1 MWNLILLILF
11 IGAIGVITFYLFHKK
26 DEPNLLFF
34 PCVVMLIL
42 LGALISLMVH
52 IRKNQIKELFN
63 ELYDVHESLENLNS
77 ESEYVDKIKMPVYYI
92 NLEKSTSRN
101 DFIQT
106 QLQKYGIQGN
116 RVGAIYGK
124 DLVFERDTIQL
135 SDDKNIEFINTFT
148 ATPGELGCTL
158 SHIKAIY
165 TAFKNNDKYAL
176 IVEDDT
182 SFVLYPHW
190 PIDLHKIMEEA
201 PKDWNTI
208 NLFSG
213 KQGKDDYIVC
223 SDISCNGTVAYIINR
238 KGMENVISDILKHNI
253 INLQVKSFS
262 DNLGGWERPYLASDF
277 LIYYKSGKTYFY
289 NGYST
294 IVPFNGDV
302 LLDSTIHPSHTDSH
316 VKLSLKA
323 IKKYLIETKNGTFI
337 RKKTWSSDREIPKI
351 IHLITESPENVRK
364 KLQHI
369 GNINPD
375 FEYVFW
381 NESSG
386 KQLIQEKFP
395 EVLDTYNSYDTMEKK
410 INALRYFILLEHG
423 GVFLDHI
430 STPINFLLTNGFA
443 IFNEDDGVI
452 CNDFMASC
460 PKHPIFENIIILL
473 PANAS
478 EDVAKANGS
487 EFLSQCVKNYKNQ
500 DVVILNKKM
509 DHETNSEL
517 KEKYKE
523 LLPGI
528 HRIMYINLD
537 KRKDR
542 RDEIIDEFQKLGID
556 PCDLI
561 RIKAEYTP
569 ENGAIGCF
577 LSHVKALQK
586 SIYEFPG
593 QNILICEDDLHFP
606 LSKEETLEKMR
617 NFVKDPLFDRRDV
630 WMISNNP
637 QKMEDTHNSNV
648 KRLLEAQ
655 MSSGYVANTK
665 YLEKILHIY
674 LQKLKK
680 FQESGKW
687 TRGYCNDQCWKPLQ
701 KVDKWYSIKPN
712 IGIQRE
718 SFSDI
723 ENKKVN
729 YKG

>member
-11 IGAIGVITFYLFHKK
+11 IGTIGVITFYLFHKK
-26 DEPNLLFF
+26 DEPHLMFF
-34 PCVVMLIL
+34 PCVLMLIL

-52 IRKNQIKELFN
+52 IHRNKIESRAN
-63 ELYDVHESLENLNS
+63 ELYEIHESLENINS
-77 ESEYVDKIKMPVYYI
+77 EPKRVDKIKMPVYYI

-106 QLQKYGIQGN
+106 QLQKYGIQGK
-116 RVGAIYGK
+116 RIGAIYGK
-124 DLVFERDTIQL
+124 DLVFEGDTIQL
-135 SDDKNIEFINTFT
+135 TDDKTINFINTFT
-148 ATPGELGCTL
+148 STTPGVLGCTL

-176 IVEDDT
+176 IIEDDA
-182 SFVLYPHW
+182 SFALYPYW

-201 PKDWNTI
+201 PKDWNII
-208 NLFSG
+208 NLFSD
-213 KQGKDDYIVC
+213 KITKNKYFTC
-223 SDISCNGTVAYIINR
+223 TETNTCPGTVAYIINR
-238 KGMENVISDILKHNI
+238 KGMENVLFDVLKY
-253 INLQVKSFS
+253 NLIKLPVYSEWTKTSH
-262 DNLGGWERPYLASDF
+262 LASDF

-289 NGYST
+289 NRYPT
-294 IVPFNGDV
+294 IIPFNGDH
-302 LLDSTIHPSHTDSH
+302 LLDSTIHNSHTDSH

-323 IKKYLIETKNGTFI
+323 IKKYLIETKDGTFI
-337 RKKTWSSDREIPKI
+337 RKTWSSDREIPKI
-351 IHLITESPENVRK
+351 IHLITESPVRK
-364 KLQHI
+364 QLQHI

-381 NESSG
+381 NESSA

-410 INALRYFILLEHG
+410 INALRYFILFEHG
-423 GVFLDHI
+423 GVFLDNI

-452 CNDFMASC
+452 YNDFMASC

-478 EDVAKANGS
+478 EDVAKSNGS

-500 DVVILNKKM
+500 DVVILNKTI

-528 HRIMYINLD
+528 HQIMYINLD

-542 RDEIIDEFQKLGID
+542 RDEIHEEFQKLGVD
-556 PCDLI
+556 PRDLI
-561 RIKAEYTP
+561 RISAEYTP

-637 QKMEDTHNSNV
+637 QKMEDTHNSDV

-665 YLEKILHIY
+665 YLEKILHVY
-674 LQKLKK
+674 LQKLKEFRK
-680 FQESGKW
+680 SGKW
-687 TRGYCNDQCWKPLQ
+687 TWRYCNDQCWKPLQ

-723 ENKKVN
+723 ENKTVN